1 MNHILKFSLFLF
13 FTSTFY
19 FSLQAQQQ
27 AVPSFDAIHASGN
40 VEVLLQ
46 QGGGESVNI
55 EVEGVEEDK
64 VMTEVKG
71 GILKVRIKDVI
82 YNKHKSARVVVT
94 YRDLREIK
102 AQAGAR
108 IYSRTAI
115 KGDQLEIRA
124 GSGANVALEIW
135 VDVVE
140 GRAAEGGEIE
150 LTGEV
155 HTLNAIASTGGL
167 FYGYGL
173 EAQEVYARS
182 NTGGEIEVSANKR
195 IDAKANTGG
204 NISYKGNPVHK
215 NTSTHLGGT
224 IDGRN

>member
-1 MNHILKFSLFLF
+1 MRQILKFSF
-13 FTSTFY
+13 FFILTATLSLC
-19 FSLQAQQQ
+19 LQAQQKGTL
-27 AVPSFDAIHASGN
+27 SFDAIHVSGN
-40 VEVLLQ
+40 IEVLLQ
-46 QGGGESVNI
+46 QGGGESVNV
-55 EVEGVEEDK
+55 EAEGVDEDR

-102 AQAGAR
+102 AQAGAK

-115 KGDQLEIRA
+115 KGDKLEIKA
-124 GSGANVALEIW
+124 GSGSNVALELW
-135 VDVVE
+135 MDTVE

-155 HTLNAIASTGGL
+155 HTLTAVASTGGL

-182 NTGGEIEVSANKR
+182 NTGGEVEVSANKR
-195 IDAKANTGG
+195 IEAKANTGG
-204 NISYKGNPVHK
+204 NISYKGNPVHREVS
-215 NTSTHLGGT
+215 TSLGGT